1 MNGITVSINDKTKRA
16 VCKETVAL
24 CAQYHIDV
32 EPALEGDGFLVLHRR
47 HIGSGAPDGK
57 TVFVG
62 GEVAASSVYNWD
74 MNEVYAVVN
83 LTTTTDLSGQRTTTG
98 TLDLRYQNLCR
109 DLIQRFGTGAEASV
123 VFAVYDTVAGGLAG
137 DGEFNVKVVEPYFV
151 SEDQNLA
158 LFRGEKGSSVQN
170 IELIGSDAVGNY
182 VYKFSFT
189 DDKFFFVTM
198 PRGPMGNSSAG
209 SYAYNQVT
217 HKYHVLHVVTNSLG
231 QLTVKV
237 DPEGVDTLPSDAAFV
252 TIGDVQT
259 ITGKKTFTSQ
269 IEAQGGV
276 AGDVV
281 GDVTGDVTGSVDATG
296 ESAEIDAK
304 TKPAGTSDSKVATTE
319 FVENAVSP
327 ERSYLF
333 DVRCCVED
341 MTVKSGGVWVA
352 LPISSGAANRRLA
365 KTSYQA
371 LYNELMSRYNANV
384 GVATGYRIYD
394 GLLFNMETGIDHSKY
409 SDYDN
414 PILLSDGQLLTVDDV
429 VMPNVAQGDQWSV
442 RVKINANGTT
452 WNNTTFRGL
461 MSAKESWHYKGERYV
476 DSSGNVKQYLVD
488 TLYAASD
495 YENSILPRFL
505 CPSIEISKSYVR
517 AYAAYEN
524 GTSFNMYNGSN
535 VSHGL
540 NLNTYPDDD
549 WFVTFG
555 VDEAGFFFYV
565 QSADRDYSSGR
576 KSFGTNKP
584 QLMGE
589 KILGNSVAGGNYSRP
604 VPKIYAAGTV
614 TFDGSTLHFNGQDDN
629 AYTIENHFLTPDK
642 STYGKI
648 VLASSDNITATER
661 TFKLTPNY
669 VILPFVQKRYSYD
682 TGLESVFNMR
692 VKP

>member
-24 CAQYHIDV
+24 CAQYHINV

-47 HIGSGAPDGK
+47 HVGSGAPDGK

-62 GEVAASSVYNWD
+62 GEVAASPVYNWD

-83 LTTTTDLSGQRTTTG
+83 LTTTTGLSGQMTTTG

-137 DGEFNVKVVEPYFV
+137 DGEFNVKVVEPYYV
-151 SEDQNLA
+151 SDDQNLA

-189 DDKFFFVTM
+189 DDKFFYVTM

-217 HKYHVLHVVTNSLG
+217 HKYHILKVVTNGLG

-237 DPEGVDTLPSDAAFV
+237 DPEGVDTPPSDAAFV

-281 GDVTGDVTGSVDATG
+281 GDVTGDVTGSVDAMG
-296 ESAEIDAK
+296 EGKEIDAK
-304 TKPAGTSDSKVATTE
+304 TKPAGTNDTKVATTA

-327 ERSYLF
+327 ERSQLF
-333 DVRCCVED
+333 DIRIGVED
-341 MTVKSGGVWVA
+341 MAVKSGGVWVG
-352 LPISSGAANRRLA
+352 LPITASSANRRLA
-365 KTSYQA
+365 KTDYPE
-371 LYNELMSRYNANV
+371 LYDELVARYNANV
-384 GVATGYRIYD
+384 TTSTGYRLMN
-394 GLLFNMETGIDHSKY
+394 GLRFNTDSEIDLSEFFDSGNPVIISTGQMLYTDT
-409 SDYDN
+409 
-414 PILLSDGQLLTVDDV
+414 LV
-429 VMPNVAQGDQWSV
+429 VPNVEQGDEWTVSL
-442 RVKINANGTT
+442 KINANGNG
-452 WNNTTFRGL
+452 WNNTYRGL
-461 MSAKESWHYKGERYV
+461 MSAREYWHVKGEQYV
-476 DSSGNVKQYLVD
+476 DSSGNMKQYLND
-488 TLYAASD
+488 TLFAAAD
-495 YENSILPRFL
+495 YEGSILPRYL
-505 CPSIEISKSYVR
+505 CPSVEINQTYVKVFA
-517 AYAAYEN
+517 AYAN
-524 GTSFNMYNGSN
+524 GTTWSMYNGVQTAHGMPMSSYPN
-535 VSHGL
+535 NDYLVS
-540 NLNTYPDDD
+540 
-549 WFVTFG
+549 FG
-555 VDEAGFFFYV
+555 VDSAGFWFSV
-565 QSADRDYSSGR
+565 SDLDRSATSGR
-576 KSFGTNKP
+576 KAVGANKP

-589 KILGNSVAGGNYSRP
+589 KVFGNSVSGGTYGLP
-604 VPKIYAAGTV
+604 MPKIYTSETV
-614 TFDGSTLHFNGQDDN
+614 VMEGDTVYFDGTTMNQ
-629 AYTIENHFLTPDK
+629 YTTTRHFLTSAKTNYAQIATGTD
-642 STYGKI
+642 I
-648 VLASSDNITATER
+648 SSATQR
-661 TFKLTPNY
+661 TFKIAPNY
-669 VILPFVQKRYSYD
+669 IILPHAPRRYFQD
-682 TGLESVFNMR
+682 LGIEAVFNMR

>member
-24 CAQYHIDV
+24 CAQYHINV

-62 GEVAASSVYNWD
+62 GEVVASPVYNWD

-83 LTTTTDLSGQRTTTG
+83 LTTTTGPSGQRTTTG

-137 DGEFNVKVVEPYFV
+137 DGEFNVKVVEPYYI
-151 SEDQNLA
+151 SDDQNLA
-158 LFRGEKGSSVQN
+158 LFRGEKGSSVRN
-170 IELIGSDAVGNY
+170 IELVGSDAVGNY

-209 SYAYNQVT
+209 SYAYNNVT
-217 HKYHVLHVVTNSLG
+217 HKYHVLKVVTNGLG
-231 QLTVKV
+231 QMTLKV
-237 DPEGVDTLPSDAAFV
+237 DPEGVDTPPSDAAFV
-252 TIGDVQT
+252 TIGDVQ
-259 ITGKKTFTSQ
+259 IIVGKKTFTSQ
-269 IEAQGGV
+269 IEAHGGV

-296 ESAEIDAK
+296 DGAEIDAK
-304 TKPAGTSDSKVATTE
+304 TKPAGTSDTKVATTE
-319 FVENAVSP
+319 FVENAVAP
-327 ERSYLF
+327 DRSQLF
-333 DVRCCVED
+333 DTRICIED

-352 LPISSGAANRRLA
+352 LPTLSNATNRRLA
-365 KTSYQA
+365 KSSYQA
-371 LYNELMSRYNANV
+371 LYDELMTRYNANV
-384 GVATGYRIYD
+384 GTSTGYRIYD
-394 GLLFNMETGIDHSKY
+394 GLLFNTETDIDRSE
-409 SDYDN
+409 YDSTGN
-414 PILLSDGQLLTVDDV
+414 PIILENGQLLTVDNV
-429 VMPNVAQGDQWSV
+429 VIPNVAQGEQWSV

-452 WNNTTFRGL
+452 WNNTTYRGL
-461 MSAKESWHYKGERYV
+461 MSARELWHLKGEQYV
-476 DSSGNVKQYLVD
+476 DSSGNVKQYLAD
-488 TLYAASD
+488 TLYAAAE

-524 GTSFNMYNGSN
+524 RTSFNMYDGSN

-555 VDEAGFFFYV
+555 VDNAGFFFIV
-565 QSADRDYSSGR
+565 ESADRDYSSGR

-584 QLMGE
+584 QLMGD
-589 KILGNSVAGGNYSRP
+589 KILGNSVAGGNYRRP

-614 TFDGSTLHFNGQDDN
+614 TFEGSTSYFDGQTQN
-629 AYTIENHFLTPDK
+629 AYTVENHFLTSEK
-642 STYGKI
+642 NAYGRI
-648 VLASSDNITATER
+648 VLATSDNVHATAR

-669 VILPFVQKRYSYD
+669 IILPVAAKRSFSD
-682 TGLESVFNMR
+682 TGIEAVFNMR

>member
-24 CAQYHIDV
+24 CAQYHINV

-47 HIGSGAPDGK
+47 HVGSGAPDGK

-62 GEVAASSVYNWD
+62 GEVAASPVYNWD

-83 LTTTTDLSGQRTTTG
+83 LTTTTNLSGQRATTG

-137 DGEFNVKVVEPYFV
+137 DGEFNVKVVEPYYV
-151 SEDQNLA
+151 SDDQNLA

-217 HKYHVLHVVTNSLG
+217 HKYHILKVVTNGLG

-237 DPEGVDTLPSDAAFV
+237 DPEGVDTPPSDAAFV

-259 ITGKKTFTSQ
+259 IIGKKTFTSQ

-296 ESAEIDAK
+296 EDDEIDAK

-319 FVENAVSP
+319 FVERAVSP
-327 ERSYLF
+327 ERSQLF
-333 DVRCCVED
+333 DIRISVED
-341 MTVKSGGVWVA
+341 MSEKSGGVWVA
-352 LPISSGAANRRLA
+352 LPNSSGDAKRRLA

-371 LYNELMSRYNANV
+371 LYDELMARYNANV
-384 GVATGYRIYD
+384 RVSTGYRIYN
-394 GLLFNMETGIDHSKY
+394 GVLFNTETAIDHSQY
-409 SDYDN
+409 SDYGN
-414 PILLSDGQLLTVDDV
+414 PIILANGQLLTVDDTV
-429 VMPNVAQGDQWSV
+429 IPNAAQGEQWGV
-442 RVKINANGTT
+442 RVRINANGTT
-452 WNNTTFRGL
+452 WNDTTFRGL
-461 MSAKESWHYKGERYV
+461 MSARESWHYKGEQYV
-476 DSSGNVKQYLVD
+476 DSSGNVKQYLAD
-488 TLYAASD
+488 TLYAAAD
-495 YENSILPRFL
+495 YDDAILPRYL
-505 CPSIEISKSYVR
+505 CPSVEISKSYVR

-540 NLNTYPDDD
+540 NLNNYPDDD
-549 WFVTFG
+549 WIVTFG
-555 VDEAGFFFYV
+555 VDGTGFYFRV
-565 QSADRDYSSGR
+565 ESANRDYSSGR
-576 KSFGTNKP
+576 KSFGTAKP

-604 VPKIYAAGTV
+604 VPKIYAAGTA
-614 TFDGSTLHFNGQDDN
+614 TSFEGSTYFDGQNEN
-629 AYTIENHFLTPDK
+629 VYTTENHFLTAEK
-642 STYGKI
+642 NTYGRI
-648 VLASSDNITATER
+648 VLASSDNIVASSR
-661 TFKLTPNY
+661 MFKLTPNY
-669 VILPFVQKRYSYD
+669 VILPYTSKKYFNE
-682 TGLESVFNMR
+682 TGLEAVFNMR

>member
-24 CAQYHIDV
+24 CAQYHINV

-47 HIGSGAPDGK
+47 HVGIGAPDGK

-62 GEVAASSVYNWD
+62 GEIAASPVYNWD

-83 LTTTTDLSGQRTTTG
+83 LATTTNLSGQRATTG

-137 DGEFNVKVVEPYFV
+137 DGEFNVKVVEPYYV
-151 SEDQNLA
+151 SDDQNLA

-189 DDKFFFVTM
+189 DGKFFFVTM
-198 PRGPMGNSSAG
+198 PRGPMGSSSSG
-209 SYAYNQVT
+209 SYAYNNVT
-217 HKYHVLHVVTNSLG
+217 HKYHVLKVVTNGLG

-237 DPEGVDTLPSDAAFV
+237 DPNGVDAPPSDASFV

-259 ITGKKTFTSQ
+259 IVGKKTFSSQ

-296 ESAEIDAK
+296 DGAEIDAK

-327 ERSYLF
+327 ERNHLF
-333 DVRCCVED
+333 DMRISIED
-341 MTVKSGGVWVA
+341 MTTKSGGVWVA
-352 LPISSGAANRRLA
+352 LPTSASAANRRLA

-371 LYNELMSRYNANV
+371 LYDELLARYDANV
-384 GVATGYRIYD
+384 RTTTGYRIYD
-394 GLLFNMETGIDHSKY
+394 GLLFNTETDIDHS
-409 SDYDN
+409 DYHDDGN
-414 PILLSDGQLLTVDDV
+414 PIILANGQLLTVDDV
-429 VMPNVAQGDQWSV
+429 VIPNVAQGEQWSV
-442 RVKINANGTT
+442 QVKINANGNT
-452 WNNTTFRGL
+452 WNDTAYRGL
-461 MSAKESWHYKGERYV
+461 MSARELWHSKGEQYV
-476 DSSGNVKQYLVD
+476 DSSGNVKQYLAD
-488 TLYAASD
+488 TLYAAAD

-505 CPSIEISKSYVR
+505 CPSVEISQSYVR

-524 GTSFNMYNGSN
+524 GTSFNMYNGGN

-549 WFVTFG
+549 WIVTFG
-555 VDEAGFFFYV
+555 VDSTGFFCYV
-565 QSADRDYSSGR
+565 ESVQHDYSSGR

-604 VPKIYAAGTV
+604 VPKIYAAGTI
-614 TFDGSTLHFNGQDDN
+614 TFDGSTAHFNGQTDN
-629 AYTIENHFLTPDK
+629 AYTTENHFLTTEK
-642 STYGKI
+642 TSYGKI
-648 VLASSDNITATER
+648 AIATSDSVAATER

-669 VILPFVQKRYSYD
+669 IILPAVERKYMGD
-682 TGLESVFNMR
+682 TRLETVFNMR

>member
-24 CAQYHIDV
+24 CAQYHINV

-47 HIGSGAPDGK
+47 HVGSGAPDGK

-62 GEVAASSVYNWD
+62 GEVAASPVYNWD
-74 MNEVYAVVN
+74 MNEVYAVAN
-83 LTTTTDLSGQRTTTG
+83 LTTTTDLSGKRTTTG

-137 DGEFNVKVVEPYFV
+137 DGEFNVKVVEPYYV
-151 SEDQNLA
+151 SDDQNLA

-198 PRGPMGNSSAG
+198 PRGPIGNSSSG
-209 SYAYNQVT
+209 SYAYNNVT
-217 HKYHVLHVVTNSLG
+217 HKYHVLRVVTNGLG

-237 DPEGVDTLPSDAAFV
+237 DPNGVDAPPSDAAFV

-259 ITGKKTFTSQ
+259 IVGKKTFASQ

-281 GDVTGDVTGSVDATG
+281 GDVTGNVTGGVDATG
-296 ESAEIDAK
+296 EDDEIDAK

-327 ERSYLF
+327 ERSQLF
-333 DVRCCVED
+333 DIRISIED
-341 MTVKSGGVWVA
+341 MREKSGGVWVA
-352 LPISSGAANRRLA
+352 LPNSSSDENRRLA

-371 LYNELMSRYNANV
+371 LYDELMARYNANTK
-384 GVATGYRIYD
+384 VATGYRIYD
-394 GLLFNMETGIDHSKY
+394 GLLFNTETGIDHSQY
-409 SDYDN
+409 SDYGN
-414 PILLSDGQLLTVDDV
+414 PIVLANGQLLTVDDV
-429 VMPNVAQGDQWSV
+429 VIPNVAEGEQWSV

-452 WNNTTFRGL
+452 WSNSTYRGL
-461 MSAKESWHYKGERYV
+461 MSAKELWHLKGEQYV
-476 DSSGNVKQYLVD
+476 DSSGNVKQYLAD
-488 TLYAASD
+488 TLYGASE
-495 YENSILPRFL
+495 YEDSILPRYL
-505 CPSIEISKSYVR
+505 CPSIEISQSYVR

-540 NLNTYPDDD
+540 NLNNYPDDD
-549 WFVTFG
+549 WIVTFG
-555 VDEAGFFFYV
+555 VDSEGFYFSV
-565 QSADRDYSSGR
+565 ESANRDYSSGR
-576 KSFGTNKP
+576 KSFGTKKP
-584 QLMGE
+584 QLKGD

-604 VPKIYAAGTV
+604 VPKIYAAETK
-614 TFDGSTLHFNGQDDN
+614 TFDGSTLHFDGQTEN
-629 AYTIENHFLTPDK
+629 VYTVENHFLTAEK
-642 STYGKI
+642 STYGRI
-648 VLASSDNITATER
+648 VLVNNDNVVATAR
-661 TFKLTPNY
+661 TFKITPNY
-669 VILPFVQKRYSYD
+669 IILPYTSRKYFDD
-682 TGLESVFNMR
+682 TSLETVFNMR

>member
-24 CAQYHIDV
+24 CAQYHINV

-47 HIGSGAPDGK
+47 HVGSGAPDGK
-57 TVFVG
+57 TVFIG
-62 GEVAASSVYNWD
+62 GEVAASPVYNWD

-83 LTTTTDLSGQRTTTG
+83 LTTTTGLSGQRTTTG

-217 HKYHVLHVVTNSLG
+217 HKYHVLHVVTNGLG
-231 QLTVKV
+231 QLSVKV
-237 DPEGVDTLPSDAAFV
+237 DPEGVDTPPSDAAFV

-304 TKPAGTSDSKVATTE
+304 TKPKGTSDSKVATTE

-371 LYNELMSRYNANV
+371 LYNELTARYNANV
-384 GVATGYRIYD
+384 RVATGYRIYD
-394 GLLFNMETGIDHSKY
+394 GLLFNTETGIDHSQY
-409 SDYDN
+409 ADYDN

-429 VMPNVAQGDQWSV
+429 VMPNVAQGDEWSV

-461 MSAKESWHYKGERYV
+461 MSAREYWHYKGEQYV
-476 DSSGNVKQYLVD
+476 DSSGNVKQYLAD
-488 TLYAASD
+488 TLYSASE

-505 CPSIEISKSYVR
+505 CPSIEISQSYVR

-555 VDEAGFFFYV
+555 VDEAGFFFSV
-565 QSADRDYSSGR
+565 QSADRDYGSGR
-576 KSFGTNKP
+576 KSFGTAKP
-584 QLMGE
+584 QLIGE

-614 TFDGSTLHFNGQDDN
+614 TFDGSTSHFNGQSEN
-629 AYTIENHFLTPDK
+629 AYTIENHFLTPEK

-648 VLASSDNITATER
+648 VLAGSDNITATAR

-669 VILPFVQKRYSYD
+669 VILPLVSRRYAND
-682 TGLESVFNMR
+682 TGLETVFNMR